1 MHDYS
6 SEELDLMADA
16 YERACEELSR
26 MLPDRSTD
34 TEAARSR
41 LIDGIVEAMDRGER
55 SVESLVAASLS
66 TISDLRDETA
76 ETNWI
81 ATGRYAPDS
90 GRARV
95 AAMFGSSGQ
104 GFGPARPSRPR
115 DHQGNKL

>member
-1 MHDYS
+1 MHEYS

-26 MLPDRSTD
+26 MLSDRSAD

-55 SVESLVAASLS
+55 SVDSLVAASLS

-76 ETNWI
+76 ESNWI
-81 ATGRYAPDS
+81 ATGQYAPDG
-90 GRARV
+90 GRARI
-95 AAMFGSSGQ
+95 AATLGSSGHLYK
-104 GFGPARPSRPR
+104 PR
-115 DHQGNKL
+115 